1 MRHTLFCVGSVL
13 VSLLLAAIS
22 LRYVTHTWLLAF
34 VYSFQVH
41 FALAALAAS
50 LVLLLIRRHWY
61 AYLLVTVSIVL
72 ADHGVLMLKEF
83 EAAPPATDTRPI
95 LRLMSFNI
103 ENDNFKNSHRI
114 AEDVIA
120 SGADVVNILE
130 AAPLL
135 PELPLLSAT
144 YPYRIGCGVDTTG
157 CDTLVLSKRPF
168 IEQGISTLGDL
179 WPNRLAQVTIDVDG
193 MPVHFASIHLA
204 KPYFDDF
211 QVGELWDLR
220 GIIKRQDGPLIVAGD
235 FNSAIIDPHIQDFVR
250 ATGLH
255 TVFPEPATWPTR
267 AGKLGIAIDHVLV
280 RPPLLLVS
288 VKQIENNAGSNHYGL
303 MAEIAIDRQ

>member
-1 MRHTLFCVGSVL
+1 VGSVL

-83 EAAPPATDTRPI
+83 EAAPPATATRPI

>member
-50 LVLLLIRRHWY
+50 LVLILIRRHWY
-61 AYLLVTVSIVL
+61 AYLLVTVSVL
-72 ADHGVLMLKEF
+72 LAGHGVLMLKEF
-83 EAAPPATDTRPI
+83 EATPPATASRPL

-103 ENDNFKNSHRI
+103 ENNNFQNSRRI
-114 AEDVIA
+114 AETVMA
-120 SGADVVNILE
+120 SGADVVTILE
-130 AAPLL
+130 SAPLL
-135 PELPLLSAT
+135 PELPRISAT
-144 YPYRIGCGVDTTG
+144 YPYRIGCSVGTPG

-168 IEQGISTLGDL
+168 IDQAVRTLGDL
-179 WPNRLAQVTIDVDG
+179 WPNRLAQVTIDVEG
-193 MPVHFASIHLA
+193 TPVHLASVHLA

-211 QVGELWDLR
+211 QLDELWDLR
-220 GIIKRQDGPLIVAGD
+220 GIVKKVDGPLVVAGD

-250 ATGLH
+250 ATGLN
-255 TVFPEPATWPTR
+255 TVFPEPATWPTQ
-267 AGKLGIAIDHVLV
+267 AGKFGISIDHILT
-280 RPPLLLVS
+280 RPPLRLVS
-288 VKQIENNAGSNHYGL
+288 VKQITDSAGSNHYGL
-303 MAEIAIDRQ
+303 MAEIAIDR

>member
-22 LRYVTHTWLLAF
+22 LRYLTHTWLLAF

-41 FALAALAAS
+41 FALSALAAS
-50 LVLLLIRRHWY
+50 LVLMTIRRHWY
-61 AYLLVTVSIVL
+61 AYLLVTVSVVL
-72 ADHGVLMLKEF
+72 AGHGVLMLKEF
-83 EAAPPATDTRPI
+83 EAAPTATRPL

-103 ENDNFKNSHRI
+103 ENDNFENSRRI
-114 AEDVIA
+114 AEAVIA
-120 SGADVVNILE
+120 SGADIVNILE
-130 AAPLL
+130 AGPLL
-135 PELPLLSAT
+135 QELPLLSAT
-144 YPYRIGCGVDTTG
+144 YPYRIGCGVGTPG
-157 CDTLVLSKRPF
+157 CDTLVLSRRPF
-168 IEQGISTLGDL
+168 IEQGVSTLGDL
-179 WPNRLAQVTIDVDG
+179 WSDRLVQVTIDVDG
-193 MPVHFASIHLA
+193 TPVHLASVHLA

-211 QVGELWDLR
+211 QVDELWDLR
-220 GIIKRQDGPLIVAGD
+220 GIVKKLDGPLVVAGD

-280 RPPLLLVS
+280 RPPLRLVS
-288 VKQIENNAGSNHYGL
+288 VKQIEDNAGSNHYGL
-303 MAEIAIDRQ
+303 MAEIAIDHQ

>member
-22 LRYVTHTWLLAF
+22 LRYLTHTWLLAF

-50 LVLLLIRRHWY
+50 LVLILIRRHWY
-61 AYLLVTVSIVL
+61 AYLLVTVSVL
-72 ADHGVLMLKEF
+72 LAGHGVLMLKEF
-83 EAAPPATDTRPI
+83 EAAQVATTPRPLI
-95 LRLMSFNI
+95 RLMSFNI
-103 ENDNFKNSHRI
+103 ENDNFENSRRI

-130 AAPLL
+130 AAPLVS
-135 PELPLLSAT
+135 ELPLLSAT
-144 YPYRIGCGVDTTG
+144 YPYRIGCGVGTPG

-168 IEQGISTLGDL
+168 IDQAIKTLGDL
-179 WPNRLAQVTIDVDG
+179 WPNRLVQVTIDVDG
-193 MPVHFASIHLA
+193 TPVHLASVHLA

-211 QVGELWDLR
+211 QVDELWDLR
-220 GIIKRQDGPLIVAGD
+220 GIVKRTDGPLIVAGD

-250 ATGLH
+250 ATGLN

-267 AGKLGIAIDHVLV
+267 ASKLGIAIDHVLT
-280 RPPLLLVS
+280 RPPLRLVS
-288 VKQIENNAGSNHYGL
+288 VKQIEDNAGSNHYGL
-303 MAEIAIDRQ
+303 IAEIAIDR